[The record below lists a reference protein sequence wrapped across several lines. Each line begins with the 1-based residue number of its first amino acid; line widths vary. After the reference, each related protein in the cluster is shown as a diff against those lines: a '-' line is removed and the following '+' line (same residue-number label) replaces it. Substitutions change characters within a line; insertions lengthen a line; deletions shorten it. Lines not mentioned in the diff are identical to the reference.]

1 MRRMFSSLV
10 GVMGVALV
18 AVAPGQSRAA
28 NLMPLVSFNGS
39 DGASP
44 MAGLISDAE
53 GNLFGTTS
61 QGGPHDG
68 GSVFEIAKTVNG
80 YASTPTT
87 LVSFCSL
94 SIPNGAGITVLCPR
108 DRFAKQCYRGGA
120 HCSLYGTSLCQAQ
133 QNIQLSIN
141 NIHRERRW
149 SFKCC
154 ITESAASSD
163 ISLSA
168 AFV

>member
-1 MRRMFSSLV
+1 MKAPCQTIPDFPVQFPDGTRNFPVRGRREFS
-10 GVMGVALV
+10 
-18 AVAPGQSRAA
+18 R
-28 NLMPLVSFNGS
+28 
-39 DGASP
+39 
-44 MAGLISDAE
+44 
-53 GNLFGTTS
+53 
-61 QGGPHDG
+61 
-68 GSVFEIAKTVNG
+68 
-80 YASTPTT
+80 
-87 LVSFCSL
+87 
-94 SIPNGAGITVLCPR
+94 NGAGITVLCPR

-168 AFV
+168 AF

>member
-1 MRRMFSSLV
+1 MFSSLV
-10 GVMGVALV
+10 GVMGLALV
-18 AVAPGQSRAA
+18 AVAPSQSRAA

-44 MAGLISDAE
+44 VAGLISDAE

-68 GSVFEIAKTVNG
+68 GTVFEIAKTVNG

-108 DRFAKQCYRGGA
+108 DRFA
-120 HCSLYGTSLCQAQ
+120 SQAQ